1 MATLTVGVPL
11 VVEMTRLSH
20 VPMPKALFPIETPF
34 CRRDKSVVACRRARF
49 HPT

>member
-1 MATLTVGVPL
+1 MATLSVGVPL

-20 VPMPKALFPIETPF
+20 IPMPKALFPIAPF
-34 CRRDKSVVACRRARF
+34 FRRDESVAACRRARF